1 MSDSRDY
8 QGIGM
13 TSQRTRDR
21 LVDQLQR
28 LGIKD
33 QRVLAVMQKIPRHL
47 FVAEALASR
56 AYENTALPI
65 GQGQTISQPYMV
77 ARMTELLIE
86 DGVPENVLEVGTG
99 SGYQSSVL
107 ASLIPRVFSVE
118 RIQPLQEKAKQVLAD
133 IGYRNISF
141 RHSDGGWGWKSCG
154 PYGGILAAA
163 APAEIPRKLLE
174 QLAVGAKLVIP
185 IGEEGAQ
192 VLQRVT
198 RTETAYEVETIE
210 PASFVPFL
218 NGRAK

>member
-1 MSDSRDY
+1 MNLH

-21 LVDQLQR
+21 MVQQLQQ

-33 QRVLAVMQKIPRHL
+33 QRVLEVMSKIPRHL

-86 DGVPENVLEVGTG
+86 EGLPENVLEVGTG
-99 SGYQSSVL
+99 SGYQSAVL

-118 RIQPLQEKAKQVLAD
+118 RIRPLQDRAKKVLAE
-133 IGYRNISF
+133 IGFRNISF
-141 RHSDGGWGWKSCG
+141 KHSDGGWGWKACG
-154 PYGGILAAA
+154 PYQGILAAA
-163 APAEIPRKLLE
+163 APAEIPAKLLQ
-174 QLAVGAKLVIP
+174 QLSPGAKLVIP
-185 IGEEGAQ
+185 IGEEGHQ
-192 VLQRVT
+192 VLQRIT
-198 RTETAYEVETIE
+198 RTDSAYEVETIE
-210 PASFVPFL
+210 AVSFVPFL
-218 NGRAK
+218 KGRA